1 MHRFIGARLL
11 RAKSSCLMRPP
22 RPGKIK
28 LGRAAGAYA
37 PFSTGHIDSNNWRN
51 LLTASCAIAKRERAL
66 QGEGA
71 APRRQGCER
80 MDRFLCGLA
89 AGMAAKLGT
98 HPLDVA
104 KKRFQVRHA
113 RLTLGPG
120 MVCGRLFLWC
130 KVTGQWI
137 RPITLSQGAL
147 SGSVLGESVMS
158 CRSLTDTTQI
168 LKCVLPNVVDKVC
181 SGVAHASAHC
191 AYCTGGRLPVASRR
205 ARTQVDTLS
214 LPAYLVLM
222 RQPRNCYV
230 GPPTGNLY
238 N

>member
-1 MHRFIGARLL
+1 
-11 RAKSSCLMRPP
+11 MRPP

-28 LGRAAGAYA
+28 LGHAAGAFA
-37 PFSTGHIDSNNWRN
+37 PFSTGHIDSNNWRS

-89 AGMAAKLGT
+89 AGMVAKLGT

-113 RLTLGPG
+113 RVTLGQC

-130 KVTGQWI
+130 KVTGSGFGKNT
-137 RPITLSQGAL
+137 RSQSAS
-147 SGSVLGESVMS
+147 SGSLLGK
-158 CRSLTDTTQI
+158 T
-168 LKCVLPNVVDKVC
+168 VC
-181 SGVAHASAHC
+181 
-191 AYCTGGRLPVASRR
+191 
-205 ARTQVDTLS
+205 
-214 LPAYLVLM
+214 M
-222 RQPRNCYV
+222 
-230 GPPTGNLY
+230 
-238 N
+238 